1 MTTPVQTGFG
11 GLEYFCAQQP
21 LTGTIRYDSTSGEV
35 SMDLAVHGLPSKMFV
50 VINWLNNT
58 VRGYV
63 IGNFTTD
70 GDGASVPTSLHLVRP
85 GEERGYQ
92 ILLTKAAVEPKTLG
106 VLWPCGPPPR
116 APASIVSDP
125 MVTVTPNTGLHDRQV
140 VRVSVTGFGAS
151 GKAFISECDHAEDA
165 NYLGCGSQF
174 AAQPF
179 VVTNSQRSGSTDFTV
194 RSDAPSE
201 PLKSTVLRPCLQL
214 CVIVAE
220 GGDGAWAVAPIAF
233 GSARLIDP

>member
-1 MTTPVQTGFG
+1 MTVPVETDFG
-11 GLEYFCAQQP
+11 GLEYFCARQP

-35 SMDLAVHGLPSKMFV
+35 SMDLAVHGLPSRTFV
-50 VINWLNNT
+50 AINWLNNT

-70 GDGASVPTSLHLVRP
+70 NDGTSVPTSLHLVRG
-85 GEERGYQ
+85 GEQRGYQ
-92 ILLTKAAVEPKTLG
+92 ILLTTAAITPKTLG
-106 VLWPCGPPPR
+106 VLWPCAPPPR
-116 APASIVSDP
+116 APASIVNDP
-125 MVTVTPNTGLHDRQV
+125 MVTVTPSSGLVDRQI

-151 GKAFISECDHAEDA
+151 GKVFISECDHAEDA
-165 NYLGCGSQF
+165 NFLGCGSKL

-179 VVTNSQRSGSTDFTV
+179 VVTNSQRSGSTDFIV

-201 PLKSTVLRPCLQL
+201 PLTSTVLSPCVRL

-220 GGDGAWAVAPIAF
+220 SGDGAWAVAPIAF
-233 GSARLIDP
+233 GSARLINP